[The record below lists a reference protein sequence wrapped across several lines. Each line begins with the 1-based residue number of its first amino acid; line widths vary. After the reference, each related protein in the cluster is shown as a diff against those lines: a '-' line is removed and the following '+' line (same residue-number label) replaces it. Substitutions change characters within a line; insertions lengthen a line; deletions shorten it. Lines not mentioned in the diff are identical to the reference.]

1 MAPSATGFR
10 CSSARRPIAFG
21 LLCVMAFTGGCSTKV
36 GTNSSGPN
44 GSNGPPEALITPIGF
59 KATSGAGTS
68 AVAITA
74 RSGSA
79 VILSGKDSNGFA
91 VAIAGFQWSQTGG
104 PPLPLAPDVGSLQYQ
119 TANTVEFTAP
129 EVDTPTML
137 TFQLKVTNALNVS
150 SSATANVTITPAND
164 PDEFLVPTVV
174 DNPTPPRRFV
184 VAVAANAGLT
194 PQPGAAMQ
202 ACVTVNRSLSY
213 TSRDGTLHDGVH
225 QPMLT
230 LPTLASLQANAVWNS
245 SVGGVATGSTP
256 AALSAALQST
266 TNPRVT
272 FDVPVLNDVELFAMF
287 NQPAFNANGVSTGIP
302 AAAFNQSL
310 IPSDI
315 DTAKLYLSISTSPG
329 SCDGKTAAPVL
340 AGVPLTLGIYAPG
353 ATAPALTNGGSGP
366 LESTADALLTALYPT
381 TPVETLAGVS
391 AYYAKI
397 DPPWPGV
404 TQGATKSDLN
414 TWLDDNCFD
423 HTQSDYG
430 TGAAGVNGAHAGYTN
445 NFDLGFG
452 RDMYFIK
459 CAANH
464 TDANGNITA
473 HAGDMAAVVIN
484 YASLE
489 QVALGQDVILAV
501 AMEFQGEGHSNGNCG
516 AAGSTCFTKF
526 YVFAP
531 NDETGVFQRV
541 SSANF
546 DRRGEKYV
554 PGACLSCH
562 GGTVTDATY
571 TAANSENVDAAFM
584 PWDLD
589 ALLYSDTDPAYT
601 GYLIG
606 QAPFTRAVQ
615 EPNLLKLNALAWQTY
630 QVPELKLA
638 GTATPCGPS
647 TTGCVDRFA
656 ANRALLVK
664 WYGWCGPV
672 GTTCATAHPYD
683 DNGPTSA
690 NDWPTATPAGAPTTT
705 PTGAPN
711 DLYHSVYAH
720 HCRSCH
726 TQNNNI
732 KRQFDDFATFSA
744 NLIPG
749 NTSTSLQPLLYTN
762 AQMPLARLTMDR
774 FWVDYFGSSTSAAQ
788 TLATYIN
795 DQTGAARVAV
805 ATDSLGTTE
814 VVPPGAPVLMGTA
827 YANVD
832 PNSLG
837 APITATQIKPAA
849 VVSGVRFNG
858 ARIDFSP
865 SLFVATY
872 QSSLCLSQT
881 IPAPPASCTAQS
893 LVGDEGASPSFSTTA
908 AGYYN
913 LSMSAVSPS
922 GKSTPES
929 QPPFIVDVQRH
940 GLDTACAPQNATVS
954 IPYVGS
960 SSPSSGTVVNLSGC
974 SAAQLGD
981 TPLLQVETSPNTW
994 VPAPPNT
1001 TTPYAIAS
1009 ADYTITINPCIINPP
1024 LVAGSLPT
1032 VQGCN
1037 IVLAFAP
1044 TATAE
1049 TVPVNYRVLDQF
1061 DNLASAVLTD
1071 QGQLTASYSANPFTL
1086 QTGLASNTGGL
1097 APGAT
1102 TVCIPLASNSPICA
1116 GSGFLQGEI
1125 SPPDDTFS
1133 VGSLAAL
1140 ITANAS
1146 SPAGSLAPYQTSVLT
1161 DVTLGSNEAIAY
1173 TAPTQGFLLP
1183 NPSAIPPG
1191 TNPVTT
1197 FVTCDINSKDI
1208 ITGAACNGV
1217 TVLYSVQ
1224 STSDTTPPTSP
1235 CNAAAASSGS
1245 LDAAGYLC
1253 NQFQVN
1259 VNATTSLWQGSAP
1272 ILSILSNTSRCVSCH
1287 SPPLPSNCPTGSGAL
1302 ANCKWWVV
1310 DSPAPVV
1317 SQANA
1322 SGTLATLTNANN
1334 PAGTTAGQPYCVL
1347 NGTPCITPGYPNLS
1361 QLYINVCH
1369 TTPTTSIN
1377 QGHGPQQADNS
1388 SDLSQAL
1395 TASECA
1401 TLSQWITEG
1410 ANAN

>member
-1 MAPSATGFR
+1 MAASATASRGR
-10 CSSARRPIAFG
+10 SIRRPFVLG
-21 LLCVMAFTGGCSTKV
+21 LWCVMAFAGACSTKV
-36 GTNSSGPN
+36 GVNSEGNSVAPA
-44 GSNGPPEALITPIGF
+44 ALITPIGNA
-59 KATSGAGTS
+59 ATSGAGTS
-68 AVAITA
+68 TVAITA

-91 VAIAGFQWSQTGG
+91 VAIAGFQWVQTGG
-104 PPLPLAPDVGSLQYQ
+104 PPLPLPPDVGSLQYQ
-119 TANTVEFTAP
+119 TASTVEFTAP
-129 EVDTPTML
+129 QVATPTVL

-150 SSATANVTITPAND
+150 SSATAAVTITPAND

-194 PQPGAAMQ
+194 PQPGAAMEV
-202 ACVTVNRSLSY
+202 CVTVNRSLSY

-225 QPMLT
+225 KPMLS

-245 SVGGVATGSTP
+245 SVGGVGTGSTP
-256 AALSAALQST
+256 AAVSAALQST

-272 FDVPVLNDVELFAMF
+272 FDVPVFNDVELFAMF
-287 NQPAFNANGVSTGIP
+287 NQPAFNASGVSTGIP
-302 AAAFNQSL
+302 AADFNQSL
-310 IPSDI
+310 IPSDL
-315 DTAKLYLSISTSPG
+315 DTVKLYLSISTSPG
-329 SCDGKTAAPVL
+329 SCDGKTASPVL
-340 AGVPLTLGIYAPG
+340 AGVPLTLGVYAPG
-353 ATAPALTNGGSGP
+353 ATSPALTNGGSGA
-366 LESTADALLTALYPT
+366 LQSTADALLTALYST
-381 TPVETLAGVS
+381 SYPVETLAGVS

-430 TGAAGVNGAHAGYTN
+430 TGAAGANGAHAGYTN

-484 YASLE
+484 YGSLE
-489 QVALGQDVILAV
+489 QVALKQDVILAV

-606 QAPFTRAVQ
+606 KGPFTRAVQ

-638 GTATPCGPS
+638 GTATPCGS
-647 TTGCVDRFA
+647 AAAGCVDRFA
-656 ANRALLVK
+656 ANRALLLK
-664 WYGWCGPV
+664 WYGCPPTGMNCTKPPV
-672 GTTCATAHPYD
+672 YN

-690 NDWPTATPAGAPTTT
+690 NDWPTATPAGAPTT

-711 DLYHSVYAH
+711 DLYHAVYAH

-749 NTSTSLQPLLYTN
+749 NTATSLQPLLYSN

-788 TLATYIN
+788 TLAAYIN
-795 DQTGAARVAV
+795 AQTGAAPVAV
-805 ATDSLGTTE
+805 ATDSQGNKE
-814 VVPPGAPVLMGTA
+814 VVPPGAPVLMATA

-832 PNSLG
+832 PNPLD
-837 APITATQIKPAA
+837 APITATQIKPAG
-849 VVSGVRFNG
+849 VVTGVRFNG

-865 SLFVATY
+865 SLFAATY

-893 LVGDEGASPSFSTTA
+893 LVGDDGASPSFSTTE

-913 LSMSAVSPS
+913 LSMTAVSPS
-922 GKSTPES
+922 GKGTPES
-929 QPPFIVDVQRH
+929 QPPFIVNVQRH

-954 IPYVGS
+954 IPFSGS
-960 SSPSSGTVVNLSGC
+960 SAPSSGTVVNLSGC

-981 TPLLQVETSPNTW
+981 TPLLQVEMSPNTW
-994 VPAPPNT
+994 VPATNT
-1001 TTPYAIAS
+1001 TTPYVIAN
-1009 ADYTITINPCIINPP
+1009 AEYTITVNPCVINPP
-1024 LVAGSLPT
+1024 LVAGSPPT

-1037 IVLAFAP
+1037 VVLAFAP

-1071 QGQLTASYSANPFTL
+1071 QAQLSASYSANAFTL
-1086 QTGLASNTGGL
+1086 QTNLASNAGGS
-1097 APGAT
+1097 APGPT
-1102 TVCIPLASNSPICA
+1102 TVCIPLASNSSICS

-1140 ITANAS
+1140 ISENTS
-1146 SPAGSLAPYQTSVLT
+1146 SPAGTLAPYGQSTLT

-1173 TAPTQGFLLP
+1173 TAPSQGFSLP
-1183 NPSAIPPG
+1183 NPSPIPPG
-1191 TNPVTT
+1191 TNPATT
-1197 FVTCDINSKDI
+1197 FVTCDINGKDI
-1208 ITGAACNGV
+1208 ITGASCNGV

-1224 STSDTTPPTSP
+1224 STSDVTPPAGP
-1235 CNAAAASSGS
+1235 CNAAAAASGS

-1253 NQFQVN
+1253 NQLQIN
-1259 VNATTSLWQGSAP
+1259 VNATTSLWQGSSP
-1272 ILSILSNTSRCVSCH
+1272 ILAIFSNTSRCVSCH
-1287 SPPLPSNCPTGSGAL
+1287 SPPLPSTCPTGSSAL

-1310 DSPAPVV
+1310 DTPAPVV

-1322 SGTLATLTNANN
+1322 FGTLATLTNANN
-1334 PAGTTAGQPYCVL
+1334 PSGTTAGQPYCVL
-1347 NGTPCITPGYPNLS
+1347 GSTPCITPGDPSSS

-1369 TTPTTSIN
+1369 TTPGTIN
-1377 QGHGPQQADNS
+1377 QGHGPLQSNTS
-1388 SDLSQAL
+1388 TNLSQAL